1 MIDKEC
7 RTDVP
12 SAITAPITSLA
23 TNYIYPYTTM
33 TSKAIATEDL
43 ASFCHKNS
51 QNTPGGQTLGEKW
64 CKEYSILMWSV
75 QLQLLCETQPNQAY
89 NFLSHSNQV
98 IVKPS
103 QKISEKTA
111 RFPPNP
117 IWSATE
123 EAPEPW
129 AEEKPDQPY
138 KATSI
143 VLVLLILI
151 K

>member
-1 MIDKEC
+1 MINKEC
-7 RTDVP
+7 RTDEP
-12 SAITAPITSLA
+12 SAFTAPITSLA
-23 TNYIYPYTTM
+23 TNYIYPYTTKR
-33 TSKAIATEDL
+33 SKAIATEDL

-64 CKEYSILMWSV
+64 PKEYTILMWSV
-75 QLQLLCETQPNQAY
+75 RLQLLCETQPNQAY
-89 NFLSHSNQV
+89 KFQI

-103 QKISEKTA
+103 QKMSDKTA

-143 VLVLLILI
+143 VLALLIFI

>member
-1 MIDKEC
+1 MIDKEY

-23 TNYIYPYTTM
+23 TNYIYPYSTM

-64 CKEYSILMWSV
+64 SKEYMILMWSV

-89 NFLSHSNQV
+89 KFLSHSNQV

-103 QKISEKTA
+103 QEMSDKTT
-111 RFPPNP
+111 RFPPTP

-123 EAPEPW
+123 EER